1 MRFIYSLNLANGI
14 MAQIKVQDSLENLY
28 KARTALVLS
37 FVITFIFMN
46 PYYKI
51 IQIPD
56 LSQRFSLFFS
66 NPSLLSLYGTL
77 IGLLLAAYAVIIA
90 LLPLFSGD
98 SLKQPIFSQV
108 NGLFVFTILDGILLM
123 LIDFTNGVLPDNSIP
138 MFIDIEIF
146 FFFALIIGLFFCV
159 LTLSDLFKIVRGRG
173 TRR

>member
-1 MRFIYSLNLANGI
+1 MFIYRLKLNPIA
-14 MAQIKVQDSLENLY
+14 MAQIKVQASLENLY

-37 FVITFIFMN
+37 FLITFIFMN
-46 PYYKI
+46 PYIKLI
-51 IQIPD
+51 NIPD
-56 LSQRFSLFFS
+56 LAQKFAVFFS
-66 NPSLLSLYGTL
+66 NQSLLSLYGTL

-90 LLPLFSGD
+90 LLPLFSGS

-108 NGLFVFTILDGILLM
+108 NSLFLFTILDGILLM

-138 MFIDIEIF
+138 MFLDIEIF
-146 FFFALIIGLFFCV
+146 FFFALIIGLLFCV